1 MKNVLWC
8 IWSAMAILVKRPSR
22 NRVVVSSNPAASA
35 VVTLL
40 QSARVVECAICYFAY
55 CILHSFCHRVLRF
68 FGNEKSTKYVLI
80 FTSFVRGAPA
90 LNLRYELNSDPFSP
104 VLHSNEHL
112 WLAWKC
118 ISIVLNLVPYF
129 VLPLAMGTFAPTLK
143 VNPYA
148 WCTKY
153 KV

>member
-8 IWSAMAILVKRPSR
+8 IWSAVAILVKRPSH

-40 QSARVVECAICYFAY
+40 QSARVVECALSHFAY
-55 CILHSFCHRVLRF
+55 CILHSFGHRVLMF
-68 FGNEKSTKYVLI
+68 FGTEKSTKYVLI
-80 FTSFVRGAPA
+80 FIAFVQDGQAP
-90 LNLRYELNSDPFSP
+90 NLRYQLNSNPFSLP
-104 VLHSNEHL
+104 LHSNEHL

-118 ISIVLNLVPYF
+118 ISVVLDLVPYF

>member
-8 IWSAMAILVKRPSR
+8 IWSAVAILVKRPSH
-22 NRVVVSSNPAASA
+22 NRVVVSSNPAASV

-40 QSARVVECAICYFAY
+40 QSARVVECALCYFAY
-55 CILHSFCHRVLRF
+55 CILHSFGHRVLMF
-68 FGNEKSTKYVLI
+68 FGTEKSTKYVLTFI
-80 FTSFVRGAPA
+80 AFVQDGQAP
-90 LNLRYELNSDPFSP
+90 NLRYQLNSNPFSLP
-104 VLHSNEHL
+104 LHSNEHL

-129 VLPLAMGTFAPTLK
+129 VLPLAMGTFAPTLS

>member
-8 IWSAMAILVKRPSR
+8 ILSAVAILVKRPSR

-55 CILHSFCHRVLRF
+55 CILHSFGHRVLMF
-68 FGNEKSTKYVLI
+68 FGTERSTKYVLI
-80 FTSFVRGAPA
+80 FIAFLQDEQAP
-90 LNLRYELNSDPFSP
+90 NLRYQLNSNPFSLP
-104 VLHSNEHL
+104 LHSNEHL

-129 VLPLAMGTFAPTLK
+129 VLQLAMGTFAPTLK